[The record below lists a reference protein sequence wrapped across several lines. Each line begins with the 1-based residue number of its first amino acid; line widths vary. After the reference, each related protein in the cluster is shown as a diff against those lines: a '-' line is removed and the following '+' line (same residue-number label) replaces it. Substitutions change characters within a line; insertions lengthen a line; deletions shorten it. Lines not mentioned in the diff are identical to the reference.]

1 MEPHVLTCV
10 PAYGYIFHTLEVYLY
25 PTCTAP
31 SQSGVYLEL
40 NQATVM
46 ESFCKNNT
54 FHQQT
59 HTHTHARTQTLFW
72 NLLVFWQNMSAK
84 FSLPILSVNLEYFII
99 RNKIQNSINIQS
111 RRNQTFTVN
120 DGFYRIYT
128 WFVSMI
134 VIIMNI

>member
-59 HTHTHARTQTLFW
+59 HTHTHTRSHTNTVLKFVGILTKYVGKIFCP
-72 NLLVFWQNMSAK
+72 NTVGKSGVFYHNKQNPE
-84 FSLPILSVNLEYFII
+84 FYQYSVPQKLN
-99 RNKIQNSINIQS
+99 
-111 RRNQTFTVN
+111 
-120 DGFYRIYT
+120 FYRQRRLL
-128 WFVSMI
+128 
-134 VIIMNI
+134 

>member
-59 HTHTHARTQTLFW
+59 HTHTHTHTHAHKHCFEICWYFDKICR
-72 NLLVFWQNMSAK
+72 QN
-84 FSLPILSVNLEYFII
+84 FLSQYC
-99 RNKIQNSINIQS
+99 Q
-111 RRNQTFTVN
+111 
-120 DGFYRIYT
+120 
-128 WFVSMI
+128 
-134 VIIMNI
+134 